1 MRRVINE
8 AGIWPPSCIR
18 SSTPPNHQDQAALR
32 CSHSFRGR
40 SRAGTLGTGRPLLM
54 RRAGRLPR
62 NRQSGDG
69 GREPAIAGMAL
80 SPCALFSQAPR
91 RTNGHQLD
99 GTSHCTRPHRGTV
112 TVSPPDNP
120 TSAGIEQDWN
130 GRGRENFKTRCLKH
144 FARKLPFALCK
155 SKYPNQLSDR
165 QPIISRADLGA
176 GGIYYRAL
184 MGPFASAE
192 KAAKLC
198 SD

>member
-1 MRRVINE
+1 MRLAFGRPTPSVVDAAE
-8 AGIWPPSCIR
+8 PPG
-18 SSTPPNHQDQAALR
+18 SSGSFGSFR
-32 CSHSFRGR
+32 SFRGR

-120 TSAGIEQDWN
+120 TSGGLNRTGTDAV
-130 GRGRENFKTRCLKH
+130 GR
-144 FARKLPFALCK
+144 
-155 SKYPNQLSDR
+155 
-165 QPIISRADLGA
+165 ISRPGA
-176 GGIYYRAL
+176 LNHLRKK
-184 MGPFASAE
+184 ASFRVVQVE
-192 KAAKLC
+192 IPQPAKRPPT
-198 SD
+198 DH